1 MKTFTKSVLTLAVV
15 AAFVSFTSCG
25 NANTTKEA
33 VEEETTIVEA
43 TAPEEDTTA
52 VETTEEGEDAAEEAT
67 EEAAE

>member
-33 VEEETTIVEA
+33 VEEETIVEA